1 MGWSF
6 RKGFKFGPFRLN
18 LSKSG
23 LGASFGVKG
32 LRAGIGPKGSYVSA
46 GAKGIYYRQNLSPKT
61 FFDSIL
67 EIFNI
72 TKNQKVKNETEALNT
87 AELESQ
93 KRLELQKQKEIQ
105 ISKQLESDRANV
117 LNMESKSF
125 RNVCWGM
132 SEYEVKL
139 CLTDEEFKTLT
150 APVRYYRQPSSFSH
164 PENPKEAMKW
174 TSSLSR
180 TKENDTCINNML
192 SEAQYEFIDRLPDEL
207 SYLKT
212 LKSLFQMLSTKYGTD
227 HIVLSGNLSKILSED
242 ETYAKRI
249 CEKPDNKVWIKWE
262 IRDTLVS
269 LFFET
274 RRGRHSLL
282 LSYADSGKTKVK
294 ALDLNETISKI

>member
-1 MGWSF
+1 
-6 RKGFKFGPFRLN
+6 
-18 LSKSG
+18 
-23 LGASFGVKG
+23 
-32 LRAGIGPKGSYVSA
+32 
-46 GAKGIYYRQNLSPKT
+46 
-61 FFDSIL
+61 
-67 EIFNI
+67 
-72 TKNQKVKNETEALNT
+72 
-87 AELESQ
+87 
-93 KRLELQKQKEIQ
+93 LELQKQKEIQ

-139 CLTDEEFKTLT
+139 CLTDDEFKTLT

-164 PENPKEAMKW
+164 PEKLLGCNWKCSYIFSPPENPKEAMKW

-282 LSYADSGKTKVK
+282 LSYTDSGKTKVK